1 MTTTSPPTQYTA
13 RWYNRAGIWIGIGI
27 NPASITLGGNL
38 ATKLETPALLWV
50 VPIGAFCLWAICVA
64 AGIIGRRRRTKFV
77 EWSTNT
83 FGIGAGAILI
93 NLSMAL
99 GMTGWAG
106 FQMGLGG
113 TSLANLFGINQAS
126 WIGVVGMGLLVLILG
141 NLEVNKWNWFVWLTT
156 LSSLAMALIA
166 VIIALQLAD
175 TTRVAAPLTSTPQA
189 IFSVIT
195 AVIAF
200 ASLFALRST
209 DFTWDLV
216 SDRDVIIDATTFIS
230 VFLISVTIGVMLF
243 RATGSPDLAVVLSG
257 TPLALMGKAFLFV
270 SLMSPALSTMVS
282 GSLAWTGVI
291 KNLSYLPA
299 TIMLVGVG
307 TFLGL
312 IRFDQSL
319 ILFLDWLAAIMPPA
333 IAILLVSGLS
343 ERKFSTQVALT
354 GWASGAA
361 VAIVIKLSGGSFHL
375 AAGAAVGL
383 AVFLIG
389 NRLFPAVS
397 PSKNLEG
404 QS

>member
-1 MTTTSPPTQYTA
+1 MTTTPSAQYTA

-38 ATKLETPALLWV
+38 ATRLDTPALLWV

-126 WIGVVGMGLLVLILG
+126 WVGVVGMGLLVLILG

-156 LSSLAMALIA
+156 LSSLAMAIIA
-166 VIIALQLAD
+166 AVIALQLSD
-175 TTRVAAPLTSTPQA
+175 SSTTPIESPVTTAGA
-189 IFSVIT
+189 IFAVIT
-195 AVIAF
+195 ATIAF

-216 SDRDVIIDATTFIS
+216 SDRDVIIDATAFIS

-291 KNLSYLPA
+291 KNLNYLPA
-299 TIMLVGVG
+299 TIILVGVG

-354 GWASGAA
+354 GWALGAA
-361 VAIVIKLSGGSFHL
+361 IAIVIKLSGGSFHL

-383 AVFLIG
+383 AYLYT
-389 NRLFPAVS
+389 VS
-397 PSKNLEG
+397 FYSTKDSPTQK
-404 QS
+404 

>member
-1 MTTTSPPTQYTA
+1 MTSQTSTTYTA

-50 VPIGAFCLWAICVA
+50 VPIGAFCLWAISCT
-64 AGIIGRRRRTKFV
+64 AGIIGRRNRQKFV
-77 EWSTNT
+77 NWSTAT
-83 FGIGAGAILI
+83 FGIGTGAVLI

-113 TSLANLFGINQAS
+113 TSLANLFGINSAS
-126 WIGVVGMGLLVLILG
+126 WVGVVAMGILVFILG

-156 LSSLAMALIA
+156 LSSLAMAVIA
-166 VIIALQLAD
+166 TVIALQLNDGVALEPRD
-175 TTRVAAPLTSTPQA
+175 TTPAS

-195 AVIAF
+195 AIIAF
-200 ASLFALRST
+200 ASLFSLRST

-216 SDRDVIIDATTFIS
+216 SDRDVITDATIFIGI
-230 VFLISVTIGVMLF
+230 FLVSITIGVMLF
-243 RATGSPDLAVVLSG
+243 QATGSPDLSVALSG
-257 TPLALMGKAFLFV
+257 TPLALMAKAFLFI

-282 GSLAWTGVI
+282 GSLAWTGI
-291 KNLSYLPA
+291 INLKYWQA
-299 TIMLVGVG
+299 TILLVGIG

-333 IAILLVSGLS
+333 IAIMLFYGLS
-343 ERKFSTQVALT
+343 KRPLSKPVALT
-354 GWASGAA
+354 GWIIGAVIA
-361 VAIVIKLSGGSFHL
+361 VGIKLSGGAFHL
-375 AAGAAVGL
+375 AIGAAVGL
-383 AVFLIG
+383 IVILLG
-389 NRLFPAVS
+389 NYWW
-397 PSKNLEG
+397 PSTETNG
-404 QS
+404 